1 MSFRKSITTITLAY
15 FFNPKIKVQLMKK
28 GLLLFVCAIAIA
40 TASQAQ
46 VRFGFKAGVNLANLT
61 GDDVDGD
68 MKIGFNAGAVAKI
81 SVSEAF
87 SIQPELVFS
96 SQGTKSTFEFEDE
109 SYDVK
114 MNINYINLPVL
125 AQYNTGGFIIE
136 TGPQF
141 GFKMS
146 AKTKVDGVGSEDM
159 EGVKGFDLSWAI
171 GAGYLTQSG
180 FGVNARFNLGLT
192 SIAEGD
198 GKVKNSVIQIGA
210 FYLLGGGGSAK
221 K

>member
-1 MSFRKSITTITLAY
+1 
-15 FFNPKIKVQLMKK
+15 MKK
-28 GLLLFVCAIAIA
+28 GLLLFVCAIAI
-40 TASQAQ
+40 TTFSQAQ

-87 SIQPELVFS
+87 SVQPELVFS
-96 SQGTKSTFEFEDE
+96 TQGTKFDVGGT
-109 SYDVK
+109 DVK
-114 MNINYINLPVL
+114 YNLSYLNLPIL
-125 AQYNTGGFIIE
+125 AQYNASGFVIE

-141 GFKMS
+141 GFLMA
-146 AKTKVDGVGSEDM
+146 AKAKADDASED
-159 EGVKGFDLSWAI
+159 VKDIFKGLDISWAI
-171 GAGYLTQSG
+171 GAGYVTESG
-180 FGVNARFNLGLT
+180 FGVNARFNLGLS
-192 SIAEGD
+192 SIAD
-198 GKVKNSVIQIGA
+198 DDDAKVKNSVIQIGV